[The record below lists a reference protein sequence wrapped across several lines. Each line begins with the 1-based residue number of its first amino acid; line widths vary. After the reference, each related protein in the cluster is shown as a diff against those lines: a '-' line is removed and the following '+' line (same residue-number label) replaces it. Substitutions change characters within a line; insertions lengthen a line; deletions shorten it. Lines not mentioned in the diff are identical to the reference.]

1 MAQWVS
7 RPRADG
13 GVSVQIK
20 WRMDG
25 RWQSET
31 FTSPRLAAEFR
42 AAVEDAGHRWPDG
55 WVKGEGWAPAE
66 PVQPTVTF
74 ADVANGEG
82 GYFARQAK
90 RARLGKIKPRTLH
103 GYRRTYALHLEEM
116 FGPEPFAEID
126 AEDVSDWI
134 DTQIEA
140 GLAAKT
146 VRDHHGLLSSIL
158 KHGALRMRLRADNPC
173 QVSELPDVQHGT
185 SQVRQMRFFQPEEWS
200 LFRSCLAEDFRLP
213 MDVDLATGMRWGEL
227 SALRVGDISFRS
239 VDGLL
244 RANIHIVRA
253 WSRRA
258 PDDPAPIRAD
268 EGEDQLWVLGPP
280 KSKRPRWVV
289 VTGDVAQRLR
299 VAVGGRATS
308 EYVFLTREGCPWRY
322 QHFHQRRWTPARK
335 KAERAG
341 LTKKITPHMLRHT
354 TVVWSLADGV
364 PIEKVSEMIG
374 HASLQI
380 TYDIYG
386 GLINLQDPAMASAMA
401 RAMVAAAGP
410 GTEAAGAAGAAGA
423 ASVVPLVA
431 V

>member
-7 RPRADG
+7 RPRTDG

-31 FTSPRLAAEFR
+31 FTKPKLAAEFR
-42 AAVEDAGHRWPDG
+42 AAVEDAGHRWPEG
-55 WVKGEGWAPAE
+55 WIRGEGWAPAE
-66 PVQPTVTF
+66 PVPQKVTF
-74 ADVANGEG
+74 AEVASGER

-103 GYRRTYALHLEEM
+103 GYRRAYALHLEEV
-116 FGPEPFAEID
+116 FGPVAFDEID
-126 AEDVSDWI
+126 ADDISDWI

-140 GLAAKT
+140 GFSPKS
-146 VRDHHGLLSSIL
+146 VRDHHGLLSSIM
-158 KHGALRMRLRADNPC
+158 KHGALRMKLRGDNPC
-173 QVSELPDVQHGT
+173 QVSELPDVNHAT
-185 SQVRQMRFFQPEEWS
+185 SQVRQIRFFQPAEWS
-200 LFRSCLAEDFRLP
+200 LFRSCLADDFRLP
-213 MDVDLATGMRWGEL
+213 MDLDLATGMRWGEL
-227 SALRVGDISFRS
+227 SALRVGDVSFRAAGE
-239 VDGLL
+239 VLQ
-244 RANIHIVRA
+244 ANIHIVRA

-258 PDDPAPIRAD
+258 PDDTAPIRWD
-268 EGEDQLWVLGPP
+268 EGEDQAWVLGPP
-280 KSKRPRWVV
+280 KSKRQRWVV
-289 VTGDVAQRLR
+289 ATGEVARQLQE
-299 VAVGGRATS
+299 AVRGRMPS

-322 QHFHQRRWTPARK
+322 QHFHDRRWTPAKK

-354 TVVWSLADGV
+354 TVVWSLAEGV

-374 HASLQI
+374 HSSIQI

-401 RAMVAAAGP
+401 RAML
-410 GTEAAGAAGAAGA
+410 A
-423 ASVVPLVA
+423 ASGPPELSLVA
-431 V
+431 GIAV